1 MSKEIA
7 SEEKSRRRVL
17 RGEVV
22 SNKMDKTIVV
32 RVIRQIQHELYKKY
46 LKRSKKHHAHDVNND
61 CAIGD
66 IVDII
71 ESRPYS
77 KTKTWE
83 LAEIVER
90 AK

>member
-1 MSKEIA
+1 M
-7 SEEKSRRRVL
+7 SEEKSCRRVL

-32 RVIRQIQHELYKKY
+32 KVVRQIQHELYKKY
-46 LKRSKKHHAHDVNND
+46 LKRTKKHHAHDANNE
-61 CAIGD
+61 CGIGD
-66 IVDII
+66 TVDII

-83 LAEIVER
+83 LVGIVEK

>member
-1 MSKEIA
+1 MSEN
-7 SEEKSRRRVL
+7 EQNSRRRVL
-17 RGEVV
+17 RGIVV

-32 RVIRQIQHELYKKY
+32 EVVRQIQHKLYKKY
-46 LKRSKKHHAHDVNND
+46 LKRTKKHHAHDDKNE
-61 CAIGD
+61 CGMGD
-66 IVDII
+66 TVDII

-83 LAEIVER
+83 LAEIIEK